1 MSTKIEHIE
10 IENVESGDSLDGVLE
25 HLERLKTMT
34 HIMEAQLMEG
44 MPVLAEL
51 ASNMADEIDGI
62 VDRIHAGTP

>member
-1 MSTKIEHIE
+1 MSTEIEHMGIEKIECG
-10 IENVESGDSLDGVLE
+10 ESIVGVLE

-62 VDRIHAGTP
+62 VDRIHAGAP

>member
-1 MSTKIEHIE
+1 MSTEIEHIR
-10 IENVESGDSLDGVLE
+10 IEKIECCDSIVGVLE

-62 VDRIHAGTP
+62 VDRIHAGAP